1 MAGDKTDLLYNAY
14 FTSTLADQ
22 GVHYGYQITHGCIML
37 RYCNANWAFL
47 VCYKQKNPY
56 SLIDC
61 KLPILTEK
69 IH

>member
-37 RYCNANWAFL
+37 RYCSHE
-47 VCYKQKNPY
+47 KKNEHVQNGWRGRF
-56 SLIDC
+56 
-61 KLPILTEK
+61 TES
-69 IH
+69 